1 MYGGY
6 AFCIMCHFR
15 KQLIKWFSLKKHS
28 LFFDKET
35 INLTYQMIL
44 KLITLNEKLPG
55 VKFIQI
61 WCTFSGAVL

>member
-28 LFFDKET
+28 LFFDKEM
-35 INLTYQMIL
+35 IMIMNDKPNIPNDSHTYCSKQ
-44 KLITLNEKLPG
+44 KTT
-55 VKFIQI
+55 
-61 WCTFSGAVL
+61 WS